1 MCVHQ
6 SVPQQEYE
14 YRNDEQSEDDYQ
26 VCVYQSGEDGRVC
39 GAQSEGVIQES
50 VPLNDDNYRLH
61 VHTHQNQ
68 VATQIQSEGS

>member
-1 MCVHQ
+1 M
-6 SVPQQEYE
+6 
-14 YRNDEQSEDDYQ
+14 
-26 VCVYQSGEDGRVC
+26 CVYQSGEDGRVC

-50 VPLNDDNYRLH
+50 VLPNDDNYRLH